1 MKVLFIVTMVVLLG
15 GVTGPCSSDDKPRAI
30 IATLAS
36 PSPTSA
42 DRDGLTTIPY
52 DEMLG
57 KVAGLSKQAG
67 IVNLKDANL
76 PNGQMEIRVWKA
88 FGLAYPR
95 CIVLVI
101 MYGNARA
108 SVVAPKISQSKAV
121 FRNGNPVYADTP
133 LNAPRSGWDN
143 FFSYL
148 KEHGIGSS
156 IELALDKR
164 YVPDPDGEELILEMK
179 NGSHHSMAYYNDA
192 TSTIDGKKA
201 FDVCKQIR
209 NEFDVNLGCP

>member
-1 MKVLFIVTMVVLLG
+1 MKVILTVTMVVWLG
-15 GVTGPCSSDDKPRAI
+15 CVTGPCSSDDKPRTI
-30 IATLAS
+30 SPNVAS
-36 PSPTSA
+36 PSPTTS
-42 DRDGLTTIPY
+42 DSYGLTTIPY

-57 KVAGLSKQAG
+57 NVAGLAKQAG
-67 IVNLKDANL
+67 IVNLKVANL

-101 MYGNARA
+101 MNGNARA
-108 SVVAPKISQSKAV
+108 SFVAPKANQTKAV

-133 LNAPRSGWDN
+133 LNAPHSGWDS

-164 YVPDPDGEELILEMK
+164 YVPYPDGEELIIEMK
-179 NGSHHSMAYYNDA
+179 NGSLHTMAYYNDST
-192 TSTIDGKKA
+192 TSVDGKKA